1 LRRKKFFLFT
11 PVPQGYPQIT
21 KLFHK
26 PALSLTQ
33 FKKVFSAAAKE
44 IHTFCAK
51 KKLRGF
57 LAGIAKPQCGLLKDF
72 YDNVCSGYSFK
83 RSTSGLYHKNE
94 KVNIFL
100 KQAPVL
106 QFNFPVHQ

>member
-1 LRRKKFFLFT
+1 
-11 PVPQGYPQIT
+11 
-21 KLFHK
+21 
-26 PALSLTQ
+26 
-33 FKKVFSAAAKE
+33 
-44 IHTFCAK
+44 
-51 KKLRGF
+51 

-83 RSTSGLYHKNE
+83 RNTSGLYHKNE